1 MKAAE
6 KAVDFWLKLADKNNQ
21 LIKSWNWGII
31 YGFFYEN
38 SLYDA
43 SALYSFIDKYFQG
56 STIKK
61 HVNLG
66 ITNLLNG

>member
-1 MKAAE
+1 M
-6 KAVDFWLKLADKNNQ
+6 DFWLKLSDRNNL
-21 LIKSWNWGII
+21 LIKSWNWGIF

-43 SALYSFIDKYFQG
+43 TALYEFIDEYFKG
-56 STIKK
+56 SKVIK